1 MRFTQLLRMVES
13 GRDLGAR
20 KNRNATVVGYE
31 CSKRRRF
38 VVDYDNETGDAFRI
52 QRVGQRRVIHY
63 A

>member
-1 MRFTQLLRMVES
+1 MRFVQLLRMVES

-20 KNRNATVVGYE
+20 QNRISKVVGYE